1 MSKFNYQ
8 PPQNGFPEWNNNP
21 EIFQINRLPARNSA
35 ISYQS
40 VEAALAGD
48 MTKSDKYLSL
58 NGPWKFSFATNPAS
72 RSEKFYETSFDAS
85 GWPEI
90 TVPSNWQFQGYDYP
104 QYTNTVYPWVGKE
117 DLKPPFA
124 PTEYNPV
131 GSYLKTFT
139 LPENWQGQP
148 VFISFQGVESAFYVW
163 LNGDLVGYSEDS
175 FTPAEF
181 DLTPYL
187 APGQNKLAVEVYRW
201 SDASW
206 LEDQDFWRLSGIFR
220 EVYLFTT
227 RDRHIY
233 DFFVNTNLD
242 AQYRNA
248 ELSVRANLIAYGE
261 ANLEGISLEATL
273 YDAGQPGGQPIFAN
287 APFSVTQEGAPG
299 YYNRQLV
306 IPVENPLKWSAEYPN
321 LYSLVLTVKSAAGE
335 LIEAVG
341 CKVGFRKFE
350 LKDGLMQ
357 INGKPISFKGTDRH
371 EFSPWTGRAA
381 VYEDMLKDIQL
392 LKAYNLNAV
401 RTSHYPNHPA
411 WYDLCDQFGI
421 YLIDET
427 NLETHGTWNAASI
440 AAGTVLPD
448 SKPEWEPACLDRCLS
463 MFQRDKNHPS
473 VLLWSLG
480 NESYVGDIFLK
491 MHDFLKKA
499 DPSRLVH
506 YEGVVHDPTRQ
517 YDAASD
523 IESRMYTHVDAIEE
537 YARNNPPK
545 PFILCEYAHAMG
557 NSCGGLHKYWDLFER
572 YPVLQGG
579 FIWDWVDQAIY
590 KKSPEGIEFLG
601 YGGDFG
607 DVPNDGNFSGNG
619 LIFADRTVSPK
630 LFEVK
635 KCYQSIKVEAI
646 DLEKGLF
653 RVHNRYLFTNLKEF
667 SLDWQLAKNGV
678 TVQEGRTTL
687 ELGEGR
693 TGEVTL
699 PYSQPHSQS
708 GEEYIL
714 TVIFRLKEA
723 APWAEAGHE
732 VAFEQFSLPH
742 TAEAPGQ
749 AGSGGNSPVQ
759 VTDTSDH
766 LEVFG
771 DNFTARFDKANGALV
786 SYKVGGKELLR
797 QGLAPNFWRA
807 SIDNDRGNKLPERCA
822 TWRSAGAE
830 RQLLQFFWKKQGGQV
845 EVTTNYILPTTTPS
859 FCTLAYSVRSSGEIE
874 VRLELAPGSD
884 LPEIPEIGV
893 LFEMDQTFDTVA
905 WYGKG
910 PHETY
915 WDRQTGAKIGL
926 YSGKVAEQF
935 VPYLRPQECGNKVEV
950 RWASLTGPA
959 QTGLKVSGPAN
970 FDTFELNA
978 LPYTA
983 SELEGAAHP
992 YQLPASTKTVV
1003 RVNYKQMGVG
1013 GDDSWGAKTHPE
1025 YTLYA
1030 NRNYAFSFVLK
1041 GLGLE

>member
-1 MSKFNYQ
+1 MPKFNYQ
-8 PPQNGFPEWNNNP
+8 PPQNGYPEWNNNP
-21 EIFQINRLPARNSA
+21 EIFQINRLPAHNSF
-35 ISYQS
+35 IPYQS

-48 MTKSDKYLSL
+48 VTQSDKYLSL

-72 RSEKFYETSFDAS
+72 RIEKFYETGFDAS

-90 TVPSNWQFQGYDYP
+90 TVPSNWQLQGYDYP
-104 QYTNTVYPWVGKE
+104 QYTNVIYPWVGKE
-117 DLKPPFA
+117 DLTPPFA

-131 GSYLKTFT
+131 GSYLRTFT

-181 DLTPYL
+181 DLTPYVV
-187 APGQNKLAVEVYRW
+187 PGENKLAVEVYRW

-220 EVYLFTT
+220 EVYLYTI
-227 RDRHIY
+227 RSNHVY

-242 AQYRNA
+242 EQYRNA

-261 ANLEGISLEATL
+261 ANLDGVSLEATL
-273 YDAGQPGGQPIFAN
+273 YDAQNQPVFSN
-287 APFSVTQEGAPG
+287 APFSPTQEGEPG
-299 YYNRQLV
+299 YYNRQV
-306 IPVENPLKWSAEYPN
+306 VVPVENPKKWSAEYPN
-321 LYSLVLTVKSAAGE
+321 LYSLVLTVKNGE
-335 LIEAVG
+335 GQLIEAVG

-357 INGKPISFKGTDRH
+357 INGQPISFRGTDRH
-371 EFSPWTGRAA
+371 EFSPRTGRALA
-381 VYEDMLKDIQL
+381 YEDMLKDIKL

-411 WYDLCDQFGI
+411 WYDLCDQYGI

-427 NLETHGTWNAASI
+427 NLETHGTWNAESI

-448 SKPEWEPACLDRCLS
+448 SKPEWEPPIMDRCLS

-506 YEGVVHDPTRQ
+506 YEGVVHHPTRQ

-523 IESRMYTHVDAIEE
+523 IESWMYSHVDVIEA
-537 YARNNPPK
+537 YAKSNPAK
-545 PFILCEYAHAMG
+545 PYILCEYSHAMG
-557 NSCGGLHKYWDLFER
+557 NSCGGLHKYWELFER

-579 FIWDWVDQAIY
+579 FIWDWIDQAIY
-590 KKSPEGIEFLG
+590 KKSPEGVEFLA

-630 LFEVK
+630 LLEVK
-635 KCYQSIKVEAI
+635 KCYQNIRMAAV
-646 DLEKGLF
+646 DLAKGLF
-653 RVHNRYLFTNLKEF
+653 TVRNRYLFTDLKEF
-667 SLDWQLAKNGV
+667 SLDWQLARNGV
-678 TVQEGRTTL
+678 TVQEGHAPL
-687 ELGEGR
+687 ELAPGQ

-699 PYSQPHSQS
+699 AYDQPQEQ
-708 GEEYIL
+708 GGDYIL
-714 TVIFRLKEA
+714 TVSFRLKE
-723 APWAEAGHE
+723 PTSWAEAGHE
-732 VAFEQFSLPH
+732 VAFEQFSLPG
-742 TAEAPGQ
+742 TVSAP
-749 AGSGGNSPVQ
+749 ALSGSGGYSPVQ
-759 VTDTSDH
+759 VADASDH
-766 LEVFG
+766 LEVSG
-771 DNFTARFDKANGALV
+771 DNFAVRFDKSNGALV

-797 QGLAPNFWRA
+797 QGLTPNFWRA
-807 SIDNDRGNKLPERCA
+807 YTDNDRGNKLNVRSA
-822 TWRSAGAE
+822 TWRNAGAE

-859 FCTLAYSVRSSGEIE
+859 FCTLAYTVRSNGEIE
-874 VRLELAPGSD
+874 VSQELAPGSD

-893 LFEMDQTFDTVA
+893 LFEMEKTFDTVA

-910 PHETY
+910 PHESY

-926 YSGKVAEQF
+926 YSGKVAEQY

-950 RWASLTGPA
+950 RWASLTGPDQA
-959 QTGLKVSGPAN
+959 GLVVYGPEN

-978 LPYTA
+978 LPYTPT
-983 SELEGAAHP
+983 ELEGYTHP
-992 YQLPASTKTVV
+992 YLLPAPAKTVV
-1003 RVNYKQMGVG
+1003 RVNYKQMGVA

-1025 YTLYA
+1025 FTLYA

-1041 GLGLE
+1041 AAGLA